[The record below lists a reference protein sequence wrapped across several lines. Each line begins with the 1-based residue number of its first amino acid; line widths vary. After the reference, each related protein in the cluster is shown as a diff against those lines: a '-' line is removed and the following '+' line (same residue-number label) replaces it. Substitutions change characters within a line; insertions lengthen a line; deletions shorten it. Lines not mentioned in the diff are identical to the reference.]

1 MTYGQIEQKV
11 RTLVNDTQ
19 EPYRFAQGEIF
30 GFIQGAVRHLRNI
43 NPSEK
48 YDERGLLDEA
58 MPTPADDVEV
68 RLDPRHEEA
77 VVKYAAHLVYQ
88 LDMTDSVNLQIS
100 ETLRTRAE
108 ALMQL

>member
-1 MTYGQIEQKV
+1 MTYDMLESKV

-19 EPYRFAQGEIF
+19 EPYRFAQNTIF
-30 GFIQGAVRHLRNI
+30 GFIQDAVRHLRNI
-43 NPSEK
+43 NPAEK
-48 YDERGLLDEA
+48 YGMNGILDDDI
-58 MPTPADDVEV
+58 PAPDVDVEI
-68 RLDPRHEEA
+68 RFDPRHEEA

-100 ETLRTRAE
+100 ETLRTRSE